1 MLSFETLVFRFA
13 TLQCQITLSGG
24 KSKSAGLKWQQ
35 YPQNERYCYFSSPS
49 QYLTLVMK

>member
-1 MLSFETLVFRFA
+1 MLSFETLVFWFA

-35 YPQNERYCYFSSPS
+35 CPQNERYCYIIFQVLLNIS
-49 QYLTLVMK
+49 LLL